1 MWRSSRA
8 SPTLSRRVVAHVA
21 RLAGAVCLTGLC
33 ACAATPPGSTGSPAV
48 AMPERTVAAAERPA
62 AVPQPQ
68 AAVAAAAPAG
78 DAPPAALQYLGRFS
92 VTWRESADDV
102 AGQRAIGR
110 FALRVAPARSEL
122 EVSSPLGQ
130 TLAVATVAPGAAS
143 LTTADGRQIRAERPE
158 TLTQRAFGWPAPL
171 AELPRWLAAPAG
183 RPQPLAFED
192 SGWQVAIETW
202 QDGLPRRLVLRWPS
216 PGAQAGS
223 ATVREVELRLL
234 VDEALAEAQR
244 P

>member
-1 MWRSSRA
+1 MWRCSRA
-8 SPTLSRRVVAHVA
+8 APRAGQR
-21 RLAGAVCLTGLC
+21 AGAIAVPLAMAGFALILG
-33 ACAATPPGSTGSPAV
+33 ACATAPLPPQSP
-48 AMPERTVAAAERPA
+48 PIAAPTAPGIPA
-62 AVPQPQ
+62 S
-68 AAVAAAAPAG
+68 AAAPA
-78 DAPPAALQYLGRFS
+78 DRPAAADAAPSPASATALHYAGRFS
-92 VTWRESADDV
+92 VTWREAADDDT
-102 AGQRAIGR
+102 GQRAIGR
-110 FALRVAPARSEL
+110 FLLRVAPSRSEL

-158 TLTQRAFGWPAPL
+158 ALTQRAFGWPAPL

-216 PGAQAGS
+216 AGTSPGS

-234 VDEALAEAQR
+234 IDEALAEAPR